1 MTTAPS
7 IAILRKPADHLNN
20 SILPTLKELG
30 EQLGGLDEMEKEI
43 AKKQAQL
50 DTVKHNLKIMRLEL
64 DEVKGQYND
73 MVKKANEEVA
83 KLERARRERE
93 VEEKKLNDR

>member
-1 MTTAPS
+1 
-7 IAILRKPADHLNN
+7 
-20 SILPTLKELG
+20 
-30 EQLGGLDEMEKEI
+30 
-43 AKKQAQL
+43 
-50 DTVKHNLKIMRLEL
+50 MRLEL

-93 VEEKKLNDR
+93 VEEKKLNDINAEYARLRVKYGA